1 MNISNN
7 DRRISTVFF
16 CILASNMAFAGVLW
30 EKELLPD
37 ANTNSAMLAS
47 CLNKDGNGVIVTT
60 IECPKGSLPI
70 KGNNILWEIG
80 VDGNA
85 VRTVPK
91 NTDGSQIWTNTRPG
105 GFGCAIA
112 SDNSGNLLTIGILS
126 KQKGEKGRNIAVVS
140 MADRAEKIMS
150 PRNSIESHLIKKL
163 IPLKDDTF
171 ILIGSRNNGDGNG
184 LWSRIDN
191 QGKILR
197 EEQFDAGRNE
207 RFNDADW
214 IKSDNPRLVI
224 VGSSVEQSDEP
235 NAGFSGDNFIL
246 LYDPNLK
253 IVHEDYFTGWKSV
266 SSLSLATSQPKVCYL
281 ANGNIVVIYN
291 KEGTDSKTRLWARCY
306 TQELKFLWEKEILV
320 TDRFLFYFDVTPRD
334 SAGFVVGVVQRELLE
349 FYFFDQEGVKLDYAK
364 YEGVPGG
371 AVGING
377 FNLIRVNRRTIAVFD
392 EGTAGN
398 IKEASFKAKV
408 IALD

>member
-1 MNISNN
+1 MRPFKNLTIM
-7 DRRISTVFF
+7 FF
-16 CILASNMAFAGVLW
+16 CVLISSRVNAGISW
-30 EKELLPD
+30 ERELLPD
-37 ANTNSAMLAS
+37 ANTNSAVLAS
-47 CLNKDGNGVIVTT
+47 CLNKDASGVIVTT

-80 VDGNA
+80 ADGNVA
-85 VRTVPK
+85 RIVPK
-91 NTDGSQIWTNTRPG
+91 NADGSQIWTNTRPG
-105 GFGCAIA
+105 GPGCAIA
-112 SDNSGNLLTIGILS
+112 NDNSGNLLTIGILG
-126 KQKGEKGRNIAVVS
+126 KQKDEKGQKVAVVS
-140 MADRAEKIMS
+140 MTNKSEKTMS
-150 PRNSIESHLIKKL
+150 PRNSIESHSIKKL

-171 ILIGSRNNGDGNG
+171 ILIGNRDNNSGNG
-184 LWSRIDN
+184 LCSRIDN

-197 EEQFDAGRNE
+197 EEEFDAGRNE
-207 RFNDADW
+207 RFNDAVW
-214 IKSDNPRLVI
+214 IKSNNPRLVI
-224 VGSSVEQSDEP
+224 VGSSVEYSNEP

-253 IVHEDYFTGWKSV
+253 IVHEDYFAGWKSV

-281 ANGNIVVIYN
+281 ANGNIVVVYNN

-320 TDRFLFYFDVTPRD
+320 IDTFIFSFDVTPRD
-334 SAGFVVGVVQRELLE
+334 SAGFIVGVAQGELLE
-349 FYFFDQEGVKLDYAK
+349 FYFFDQEGVKIEYAK

-371 AVGING
+371 AVGISG
-377 FNLIRVNRRTIAVFD
+377 FNLIRVNHRTIAVFD

-398 IKEASFKAKV
+398 IKEASIKAKV

>member
-1 MNISNN
+1 MKLFKNLTIMMVMLFCVMIS
-7 DRRISTVFF
+7 RRV
-16 CILASNMAFAGVLW
+16 NAGILW
-30 EKELLPD
+30 EKELALD

-47 CLNKDGNGVIVTT
+47 CLNKDASGVIVTT
-60 IECPKGSLPI
+60 IECPKGSFPK
-70 KGNNILWEIG
+70 KGVNILWEIG
-80 VDGNA
+80 SDGNA
-85 VRTVPK
+85 ARIVPK
-91 NTDGSQIWTNTRPG
+91 NTDGSQIWTNANPVG
-105 GFGCAIA
+105 PGCAIA
-112 SDNSGNLLTIGILS
+112 SDGLGNLLTVGILS
-126 KQKGEKGRNIAVVS
+126 KQKDEQRQRIAVVS
-140 MADRAEKIMS
+140 MTDSAEKTMS
-150 PRNSIESHLIKKL
+150 PRNYIESHSIKKL

-171 ILIGSRNNGDGNG
+171 ILIGSRSSNDGDG
-184 LWSRIDN
+184 LCLDIDN
-191 QGKILR
+191 QGKILQ

-207 RFNDADW
+207 RFTGADW
-214 IKSDNPRLVI
+214 ITSNNPRLVI
-224 VGSSVEQSDEP
+224 VGSSVKHSNES

-266 SSLSLATSQPKVCYL
+266 SALSLATSQPEVCYL

-306 TQELKFLWEKEILV
+306 TQELKLLWEKEIFV
-320 TDRFLFYFDVTPRD
+320 TNRFLFYFDVTPWG
-334 SAGFVVGVVQRELLE
+334 SAGFVVGMVQRELLE
-349 FYFFDQEGVKLDYAK
+349 FYFFDQEGIKLDYAR

-377 FNLIRVNRRTIAVFD
+377 FNLIRVNSRTIAVFD

-398 IKEASFKAKV
+398 IKEASIKAKV